1 MDKTMKKLLILSLFS
16 VLFYFGCNQESE
28 ITSPGNT
35 ESNPQL
41 KLISLPVPS
50 SGLTVEDEYTVF
62 KDINGTVGGSFWAS
76 YSYQGGPRGTV
87 YMSSGLSFPAN
98 SFSGVK
104 NISQTFSST
113 GAAMVFGPPMQ
124 FNTTVYYSLKIGG
137 LDLTGVNPETLDF
150 VYIDANGN
158 MYSVEYD
165 YIAMDV
171 NSGTLIV
178 AGAEL
183 NHFSRY
189 GFVN

>member
-1 MDKTMKKLLILSLFS
+1 MKKLLTFLIFS
-16 VLFYFGCNQESE
+16 ALIFFGCNQESE
-28 ITSPGNT
+28 ITSPVDN
-35 ESNPQL
+35 SPSSQL
-41 KLISLPVPS
+41 KLISLPTPS
-50 SGLTVEDEYTVF
+50 GGLTVEDEYTVF
-62 KDINGTVGGSFWAS
+62 KDINGTAGASFWAS
-76 YSYQGGPRGTV
+76 YSYQGRPKGMV

-104 NISQTFSST
+104 NISQTFSAT

-158 MYSVEYD
+158 LYPVEYD
-165 YIAMDV
+165 YIAMDI
-171 NSGTLIV
+171 NSGTLKV
-178 AGAEL
+178 AGPEL

>member
-1 MDKTMKKLLILSLFS
+1 MKKLLTFLIFS
-16 VLFYFGCNQESE
+16 ALIFFGCNQESE
-28 ITSPGNT
+28 ITSPINN
-35 ESNPQL
+35 SSAAQL
-41 KLISLPVPS
+41 KLIPLPSPS
-50 SGLTVEDEYTVF
+50 GGLTVEDEYTVF
-62 KDINGTVGGSFWAS
+62 KDINGKAGGSFWAS
-76 YSYQGGPRGTV
+76 YSYNGGPSGTV
-87 YMSSGLSFPAN
+87 YMNSGLNFPAN

-137 LDLTGVNPETLDF
+137 LDLSGVNPQTLDF

-158 MYSVEYD
+158 MYPCEYSS
-165 YIAMDV
+165 IAIDIE
-171 NSGTLIV
+171 SGVLAV
-178 AGAEL
+178 YNAEI

>member
-1 MDKTMKKLLILSLFS
+1 MKKLLTLSLLSFI
-16 VLFYFGCNQESE
+16 LFFGCNQETE
-28 ITSPGNT
+28 ITSPVNNSPNT
-35 ESNPQL
+35 QL
-41 KLISLPVPS
+41 KLIPLPAPS
-50 SGLTVEDEYTVF
+50 GGLNLETDYTAY
-62 KDINGTVGGSFWAS
+62 KYINGVQGGSFWAS
-76 YSYQGGPRGTV
+76 YSYQGGPNGMV

-137 LDLTGVNPETLDF
+137 LDLTGVNPQTLDF

-158 MYSVEYD
+158 MYPCEYAS
-165 YIAMDV
+165 IAID
-171 NSGTLIV
+171 IA
-178 AGAEL
+178 AGVLAVYNAEL